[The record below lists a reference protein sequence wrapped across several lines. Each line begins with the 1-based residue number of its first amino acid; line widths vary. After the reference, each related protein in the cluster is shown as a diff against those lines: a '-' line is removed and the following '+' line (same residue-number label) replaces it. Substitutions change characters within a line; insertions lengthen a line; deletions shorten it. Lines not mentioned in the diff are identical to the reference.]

1 MTILQSIRVARAP
14 EVAFRV
20 FKEEIDRGNVALA
33 RYVNRAS
40 AV

>member
-1 MTILQSIRVARAP
+1 MTIHKSIRVARAP

-20 FKEEIDRGNVALA
+20 FTQEIGRGNVMPA